1 MESHLKFPRDPAA
14 LSTVS
19 AILKEVRVSDVPPP
33 RLAMKPPLLPLVI
46 FSDFELDD
54 LMAIAELWQWRAVH
68 MGAPED
74 ARPIIVF
81 ITDFKTKDGG
91 EVFEKKLLMAR
102 MLLGVTLQDIY
113 TLVCPP
119 GTGNVNWTYFDK
131 KVHPAAPQ
139 LYRRKDEILA
149 AAAQDIVDVAL
160 SDSNEVVDV
169 YFISPGRGLFGELLQ
184 GIERDHPKG
193 WEALCQKANVV
204 MYTGS
209 FNTQGCTLRKEEAAP
224 GPFDYDYIG
233 KLCTVR
239 PLVDISKFVFFGRE
253 KGHPVTA
260 SADSFASPTLAQS
273 LAERS
278 DLLAACIHAFV
289 DEFQGNLVKP
299 ANLSL
304 FRGSELSQEEWDHFK
319 EDIAPPAEV
328 DMQQY
333 AAKLANDALFQKVP
347 NYKKTTV
354 KAFEVG
360 SCDAPLCDQV
370 CFVYKWCC
378 HSCSEELEAFEG
390 NWWLNTKNG
399 FSGVADVIPPDC
411 HDHGIRAIQPY
422 MKDPQNLELLNRM
435 RSALERL
442 VVYHLSMIQPA
453 RTAADVIGEGT

>member
-278 DLLAACIHAFV
+278 DLLACLHPCLCGRV
-289 DEFQGNLVKP
+289 SGE
-299 ANLSL
+299 S
-304 FRGSELSQEEWDHFK
+304 GSELSQEEWDHFK
-319 EDIAPPAEV
+319 EDIAPLAEV

-370 CFVYKWCC
+370 CFVYEWCC

-411 HDHGIRAIQPY
+411 HDDGIRAIQLY

-442 VVYHLSMIQPA
+442 VVYHLSMIQPV

>member
-319 EDIAPPAEV
+319 
-328 DMQQY
+328 
-333 AAKLANDALFQKVP
+333 
-347 NYKKTTV
+347 
-354 KAFEVG
+354 
-360 SCDAPLCDQV
+360 
-370 CFVYKWCC
+370 
-378 HSCSEELEAFEG
+378 
-390 NWWLNTKNG
+390 
-399 FSGVADVIPPDC
+399 
-411 HDHGIRAIQPY
+411 
-422 MKDPQNLELLNRM
+422 
-435 RSALERL
+435 
-442 VVYHLSMIQPA
+442 
-453 RTAADVIGEGT
+453 